1 MVTGS
6 GDGIF
11 AEPASHDGKAA
22 EWRPV
27 AVIVDTAPACAA
39 QQAGS
44 RSSKTGTKEDV
55 LGGQERLAGSKEA
68 SGANADR

>member
-1 MVTGS
+1 MTGS

-11 AEPASHDGKAA
+11 TEPASHDGKAA

-39 QQAGS
+39 QQAGA
-44 RSSKTGTKEDV
+44 RPSKTWTKEEV

-68 SGANADR
+68 PGANVDK